1 MAKGE
6 RNASP
11 EEFAKKYGPWAL
23 VTGAAQGI
31 GRAYAEALAHRA
43 VNVVMVDVQHD
54 LLSQVSRQIAEAS
67 GVQIQPIALDLS
79 KRDFIGALLEQTDHL
94 SIGLVVCNAAAGQV
108 GLFLD
113 QNLDDLLL
121 ATEVNCNATLILT
134 HTFAKRM
141 AAQGRGG
148 IILMASG
155 TALQGSPT
163 FAHYAAT
170 KAYNLV
176 FGEALWYELRAHGVD
191 VLSFIPGP
199 TNTPAL
205 RKGNPGLKEGVSV
218 GPIGL
223 PGPTAEAALRA
234 LGKGPCAARDPNFTR
249 RLANRRRAIEQMGER
264 FLKPNPAAR

>member
-1 MAKGE
+1 
-6 RNASP
+6 
-11 EEFAKKYGPWAL
+11 
-23 VTGAAQGI
+23 
-31 GRAYAEALAHRA
+31 
-43 VNVVMVDVQHD
+43 
-54 LLSQVSRQIAEAS
+54 
-67 GVQIQPIALDLS
+67 
-79 KRDFIGALLEQTDHL
+79 LE
-94 SIGLVVCNAAAGQV
+94 
-108 GLFLD
+108 

-121 ATEVNCNATLILT
+121 TTEVNCNATVILT

-170 KAYNLV
+170 KAHNLV

-205 RKGNPGLKEGVSV
+205 RSQNPRLKEGVSV
-218 GPIGL
+218 GPIQL

-234 LGKGPCAARDPNFTR
+234 LGKGPCAARD
-249 RLANRRRAIEQMGER
+249 ARAFLEAQPGGPLKDLEARGTTPRHDFVAQGRALCGESSSPGTGCGSGR
-264 FLKPNPAAR
+264 ARELVAGLGQECASGQTDRTQYVHR

>member
-1 MAKGE
+1 
-6 RNASP
+6 
-11 EEFAKKYGPWAL
+11 
-23 VTGAAQGI
+23 
-31 GRAYAEALAHRA
+31 
-43 VNVVMVDVQHD
+43 
-54 LLSQVSRQIAEAS
+54 
-67 GVQIQPIALDLS
+67 
-79 KRDFIGALLEQTDHL
+79 LE
-94 SIGLVVCNAAAGQV
+94 
-108 GLFLD
+108 

-121 ATEVNCNATLILT
+121 TTEVNCNATVILT

-170 KAYNLV
+170 KAHNLV

-205 RKGNPGLKEGVSV
+205 RSQNPRLKEGVSV
-218 GPIGL
+218 GPIQL

-234 LGKGPCAARDPNFTR
+234 LGKGPCAARDANFRR
-249 RLANRRRAIEQMGER
+249 RLANRRQAIEEMGER